1 MPEDALRDVV
11 PHDHLANVL
20 TLGMSLNYQR
30 HAYALWKAIAL
41 TFDDP
46 ATQWIFEPSAVAA
59 HDVGPLRTALLQHR
73 VGLQPNRHPDIW
85 HRVALGIVQSSPR
98 RDVLGLVGSAHFDVV
113 TLRCIMQGT
122 RKPEFPYLSGP
133 KIFNYWLYVLERYA
147 GIGVA
152 SP

>member
-46 ATQWIFEPSAVAA
+46 ATSGLLSRRRWRRMMSGRFEPPFCNTGWVSSQIVI
-59 HDVGPLRTALLQHR
+59 RT
-73 VGLQPNRHPDIW
+73 
-85 HRVALGIVQSSPR
+85 
-98 RDVLGLVGSAHFDVV
+98 F
-113 TLRCIMQGT
+113 GT
-122 RKPEFPYLSGP
+122 
-133 KIFNYWLYVLERYA
+133 
-147 GIGVA
+147 A
-152 SP
+152 SPWESSDLRPQDLQLLAVCSGAPRGD